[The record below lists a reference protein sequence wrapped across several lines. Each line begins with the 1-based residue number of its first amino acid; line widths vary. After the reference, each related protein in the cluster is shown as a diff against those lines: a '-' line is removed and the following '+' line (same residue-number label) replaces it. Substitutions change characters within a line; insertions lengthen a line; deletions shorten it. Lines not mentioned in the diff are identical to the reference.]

1 MTGHG
6 SKRAQSEDAA
16 LAALLSEPT
25 IEAAAG
31 QAEIS
36 PATLYRWLADPVF
49 KARYREARRQAVEHA
64 VGPQAPFAPARVA
77 AEEQREVAVG
87 VDGLDDDPPAVKAA
101 ALQVGA
107 GAAVVAVDRN
117 PVGDAVQQFVHG
129 RTIGASASCP
139 AIAAAS
145 QCPVQ

>member
-1 MTGHG
+1 VAG
-6 SKRAQSEDAA
+6 A
-16 LAALLSEPT
+16 L
-25 IEAAAG
+25 G
-31 QAEIS
+31 
-36 PATLYRWLADPVF
+36 
-49 KARYREARRQAVEHA
+49 QAVEHA

-77 AEEQREVAVG
+77 AEQQGEVRIG
-87 VDGLDDDPPAVKAA
+87 VDGLDDDPTAVEHAT
-101 ALQVGA
+101 LQVGA

-117 PVGDAVQQFVHG
+117 PIGDASQQVVHG